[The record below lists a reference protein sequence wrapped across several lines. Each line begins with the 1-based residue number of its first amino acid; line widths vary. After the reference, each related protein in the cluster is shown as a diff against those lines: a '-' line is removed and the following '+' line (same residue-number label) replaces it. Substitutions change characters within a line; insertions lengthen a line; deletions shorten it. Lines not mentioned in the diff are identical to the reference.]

1 MSTNELTALCDSE
14 SCLSRANKK
23 SYMSSKGVE
32 KEHAKRTDMV
42 CPDCGSILFWIK
54 GRAYDK
60 KKRIIK
66 AHPKRPSELK
76 DYGMGIG

>member
-1 MSTNELTALCDSE
+1 
-14 SCLSRANKK
+14 
-23 SYMSSKGVE
+23 MSSKGIE

-66 AHPKRPSELK
+66 AHPKKPSELK

>member
-14 SCLSRANKK
+14 SCLASANKK
-23 SYMSSKGVE
+23 SYMSSKGIE
-32 KEHAKRTDMV
+32 KEAVKRSAIN

-66 AHPKRPSELK
+66 AYAKRPSDLK